1 MWDSGVEGAFSAG
14 YMGVGM
20 DLMTLVHDDSQLI
33 ERDRV
38 EICTVFM
45 KMGLCCTALSSSIRY
60 WHACAFAATQ
70 SSWSMVRCKI
80 GAL

>member
-1 MWDSGVEGAFSAG
+1 
-14 YMGVGM
+14 M
-20 DLMTLVHDDSQLI
+20 DLMTLLHDGSQLI

-45 KMGLCCTALSSSIRY
+45 KWDYVAQLCPAPFGIGVFMSSQLRRTVGQ
-60 WHACAFAATQ
+60 WR
-70 SSWSMVRCKI
+70 VRCKI

>member
-1 MWDSGVEGAFSAG
+1 
-14 YMGVGM
+14 M

-45 KMGLCCTALSSSIRY
+45 KMGLSCTALSSSIRY
-60 WHACAFAATQ
+60 WCVYVFVATQ
-70 SSWSMVRCKI
+70 NSWSMTR
-80 GAL
+80 